1 MIFDGDIITFMND
14 IDINELDIIIA
25 PCLSACLDG
34 SRLGH
39 GKGYYDR
46 FLKDFSG
53 IKVVCIPDEL
63 IVESVFPE
71 KHDIKADIIITSQPC
86 SQLSRLYKD

>member
-1 MIFDGDIITFMND
+1 MND

-46 FLKDFSG
+46 FLFSG
-53 IKVVCIPDEL
+53 NKKTICLCFRGMLCEEIPMTDNDVYMSLVLTEN
-63 IVESVFPE
+63 F
-71 KHDIKADIIITSQPC
+71 KN
-86 SQLSRLYKD
+86 